1 MTVVFRIRT
10 AGGQELSFASR
21 AMFEDFVRSGDLS
34 PEDLVY
40 DGETGSWSPARTHP
54 VVLDV
59 QYELE
64 AAEEAAEAAG
74 AESQADGKASG
85 APEVDSD
92 EAADSASEADSEVE
106 ADASGVDGLT
116 FVPEAKGD
124 DPGAD
129 GQGEGAE
136 SSEGTDLEFD
146 LALTRELSP
155 EDEQRAFL
163 EKLEAERHHD
173 VDQGTS
179 IRDSISGFTTD
190 TLAPRP
196 DEPRRSAD
204 PPPPRPTAPPRIATP
219 KPKKGG
225 GVGRAVALFV
235 VALLVVGGGYV
246 GYRAWSAEPLP
257 EVPDPE
263 GPQATAPD
271 GPTEPE
277 PEPEVTEPEP
287 EPTPEA
293 VIPDT
298 PGAVRERAQER
309 YLAATQTALRTL
321 QSIPEA
327 WPGGPYLT
335 VPSDHPEVVD
345 VWQDYRATIRGVRQA
360 DVERYRTAYEAA
372 LDDAA
377 VVGEDRAERL
387 QTAMDEFAVSQE
399 LRDAHFDRVEALAT
413 AAIRSHNAL
422 VEAEGLI
429 LFDATGSTGRPSGIG
444 AGTSAR
450 NAEAQL
456 LLDQVIELLEGAL
469 DAGGE
474 GPGSGQNVREW
485 VWDGFL
491 DAVTR

>member
-1 MTVVFRIRT
+1 M
-10 AGGQELSFASR
+10 
-21 AMFEDFVRSGDLS
+21 RSGDLS
-34 PEDLVY
+34 PDDLVY

-74 AESQADGKASG
+74 TESQADSEAGG
-85 APEVDSD
+85 APGADSD
-92 EAADSASEADSEVE
+92 EAPESASEADSEAE
-106 ADASGVDGLT
+106 ADASGMEGIT

-124 DPGAD
+124 DAGAA
-129 GQGEGAE
+129 GQGEGGE
-136 SSEGTDLEFD
+136 SAKGTDLEFD
-146 LALTRELSP
+146 LALTKELSP

-173 VDQGTS
+173 VDQGMS

-196 DEPRRSAD
+196 EEPRRAAD
-204 PPPPRPTAPPRIATP
+204 PPPPRPPAAPRIAAP
-219 KPKKGG
+219 APKKRG

-235 VALLVVGGGYV
+235 VALLVAGGGYV
-246 GYRAWSAEPLP
+246 GYRALSAEPVS
-257 EVPDPE
+257 EVPDPD
-263 GPQATAPD
+263 GPLATAPGD
-271 GPTEPE
+271 STDPQPE
-277 PEPEVTEPEP
+277 AIEPEP

-327 WPGGPYLT
+327 WPEGPYLT

-345 VWQDYRATIRGVRQA
+345 VWQDYRATIQQVRQV

-387 QTAMDEFAVSQE
+387 QRAMDEFGVSQE

-413 AAIRSHNAL
+413 AAIQSHNAL

-469 DAGGE
+469 DADGD
-474 GPGSGQNVREW
+474 GPGSGENVREW
-485 VWDGFL
+485 GGDVFL
-491 DAVTR
+491 AAISRRGAVPPSATIRGRRRNAST